1 MLRKDLSNY
10 FYARYKIEIPNMIA
24 VGWLDQENDYPL
36 ATTKISTAITDRL
49 RFFHK
54 WYKFSANIVRG
65 FTPCPVCSEYYD
77 KNGLL
82 LGHAELWIPF
92 GGKIYAAPNF
102 MLHYIEDHNYSPP
115 AEYLNALLNADIT
128 LADSIE
134 AFEDALWNG
143 SVTEYIE
150 SDWIKNKSFA

>member
-36 ATTKISTAITDRL
+36 ATTKISTVITEKLRILDRCG
-49 RFFHK
+49 
-54 WYKFSANIVRG
+54 YDAVVMRG
-65 FTPCPVCSEYYD
+65 FTPCPICSECYD

-82 LGHAELWIPF
+82 LGNAELWIPF
-92 GGKIYAAPNF
+92 EGKIYAAPDLI
-102 MLHYIEDHNYSPP
+102 LHYIEDHNYSPP
-115 AEYLNALLNADIT
+115 AEYLNAILYADIT
-128 LADSIE
+128 LFDSIY